1 MSAGR
6 RSSTTSYAPTWV
18 VVPATT
24 LFDCV
29 ANSPDQSSCASS
41 VAILAGGNFTE
52 LRDANGVDKPFAAA
66 PAGYVHGSDVSQF
79 NASAICVVYY
89 GKR

>member
-1 MSAGR
+1 MSVGR

-18 VVPATT
+18 VVAATT
-24 LFDCV
+24 QFNCI
-29 ANSPDQSSCASS
+29 ANSPDGASCASS

-52 LRDANGVDKPFAAA
+52 LRDADGVDKPFSAA
-66 PAGYVHGSDVSQF
+66 PAGYVHASDVSQF